1 MHSALQPAEKR
12 PTADNHPGAQG
23 ATPPESGGELLRNS
37 PPQMRRDGAPSA
49 GVVLSRRLKGGADN
63 LPGLEDEWYL

>member
-1 MHSALQPAEKR
+1 
-12 PTADNHPGAQG
+12 
-23 ATPPESGGELLRNS
+23 
-37 PPQMRRDGAPSA
+37 MRRDGAPSA